1 MTGKIQSMTHADF
14 ERLVAEALD
23 GLPAFI
29 QEKMANVEVLIE
41 PWPTQQALIR
51 AGVPRGH
58 TLLGLYHG
66 IPLTERTHN
75 YAMVPPDTITLYQ
88 HPIERAAGAAEKV
101 PELVRHTVIHEVA
114 HHFGIS
120 DDRLRELGAY

>member
-1 MTGKIQSMTHADF
+1 MNHREF
-14 ERLVAEALD
+14 EIVVAEALD
-23 GLPAFI
+23 GLPDFI
-29 QEKMANVEVLIE
+29 QEKMTNVEVLIE
-41 PWPTQQALIR
+41 PWPSQQALAR

-58 TLLGLYHG
+58 TLLGLYYG

-75 YAMVPPDTITLYQ
+75 YAIVAPDTITLYQ
-88 HPIERAAGAAEKV
+88 HPIEQAAGDPENV
-101 PELVRHTVIHEVA
+101 PHQVRHVVIHEVA

>member
-1 MTGKIQSMTHADF
+1 MQFMTLTDF
-14 ERLVAEALD
+14 ERIVAEALD
-23 GLPAFI
+23 SLPAFI
-29 QEKMANVEVLIE
+29 QEKMTNVEVLIE
-41 PWPTQQALIR
+41 PWPSQQALVR

-66 IPLTERTHN
+66 IPLTERTHY

-88 HPIERAAGAAEKV
+88 HPIERAAGSAENV
-101 PELVRHTVIHEVA
+101 PERVRHTVIHEVA

>member
-1 MTGKIQSMTHADF
+1 MERSEF
-14 ERLVAEALD
+14 EGLVATALD
-23 GLPAFI
+23 SLPDFI
-29 QEKMANVEVLIE
+29 QEKMTNVEVLIE
-41 PWPTQQALIR
+41 PQPSQQALAR

-58 TLLGLYHG
+58 TLLGLYSG
-66 IPLTERTHN
+66 VPLTSRTHN

-88 HPIERAAGAAEKV
+88 YPIERSAGTQEKIPDV
-101 PELVRHTVIHEVA
+101 IRHTVMHEVA

>member
-1 MTGKIQSMTHADF
+1 MERSEF
-14 ERLVAEALD
+14 EVQVAAALD
-23 GLPAFI
+23 SLPDFI
-29 QEKMANVEVLIE
+29 REKMTNVEVLIE
-41 PWPTQQALIR
+41 PQPSQQALAR

-58 TLLGLYHG
+58 TLLGLYYG
-66 IPLTERTHN
+66 VPLTERTHN

-88 HPIERAAGAAEKV
+88 YPIERSAGAKERI
-101 PELVRHTVIHEVA
+101 PEVIRHTIMHEVA